1 VATLTASVPP
11 APCASCSSAS
21 RHAAIDP
28 NGLCANCRIDV
39 DAELDALWNLAL
51 ERRLVR

>member
-1 VATLTASVPP
+1 MADLVP

-21 RHAAIDP
+21 RHAVVDP

-39 DAELDALWNLAL
+39 DGELDALWNLAL
-51 ERRLVR
+51 ERVMR